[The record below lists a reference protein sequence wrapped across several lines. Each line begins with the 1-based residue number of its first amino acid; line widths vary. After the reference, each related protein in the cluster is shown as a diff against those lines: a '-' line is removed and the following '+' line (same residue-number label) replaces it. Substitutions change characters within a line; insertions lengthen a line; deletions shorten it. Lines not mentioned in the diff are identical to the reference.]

1 MCDAYNEC
9 RGDGFRIMRPKY
21 DPKEHLKN
29 LLAQKDT
36 LYRTEQDEL
45 REIEEKFDQHPWNAL
60 GVAVDIFIKGGDNPI
75 SCRTTIHS
83 LNELNDE
90 FDLLVRSFYDN
101 EGSYVN
107 FASVIK
113 YHNYL
118 VRKNVIRYVNIGL
131 FDRTPEE
138 DWPDDV
144 QIDTSWPME
153 HYDLL
158 FDRAVTSLT
167 LANLEDQIK
176 RVSDSIPPEIPGAKC
191 VPDDEDDEDDD

>member
-1 MCDAYNEC
+1 MNDEFK
-9 RGDGFRIMRPKY
+9 DSVPRIMKRQY

-29 LLAQKDT
+29 LFAQKDT

-45 REIEEKFDQHPWNAL
+45 REIEEKFNRYPWNTL
-60 GVAVDIFIKGGDNPI
+60 GIAVDIFIKANNDPI
-75 SCRTTIHS
+75 PCRTTVHS
-83 LNELNDE
+83 LDELNDE
-90 FDLLVRSFYDN
+90 FDLLVRSFYDHDC
-101 EGSYVN
+101 SYTS
-107 FASVIK
+107 FANMIK

-118 VRKNVIRYVNIGL
+118 IRKSSVRYINIGV

-138 DWPDDV
+138 DRSDKD
-144 QIDTSWPME
+144 IFLETDWPME

-167 LANLEDQIK
+167 LVSLEDQIK